1 MVPLISAMIF
11 SMIVSAEVWVISKAS
26 ELLTT
31 ELSAADDEI
40 PVSTSD
46 LAPSMAMQ
54 PMSALTG
61 LSGLSGAGPSALRS
75 LS

>member
-1 MVPLISAMIF
+1 LI
-11 SMIVSAEVWVISKAS
+11 
-26 ELLTT
+26 T
-31 ELSAADDEI
+31 ELSPADDSS

-54 PMSALTG
+54 SRDALT
-61 LSGLSGAGPSALRS
+61 GLSGAGPSALRS